1 MLMGNWYGMLAPA
14 GVPRDTLAAL
24 EAAMVETMKSPQI
37 AARLAS
43 GGVRGATGA
52 QGFATVMPALAA
64 GIHALASH
72 QQLALLPRRGCPAL
86 RPGMTGLGRANW
98 KCFRYCARTPR

>member
-52 QGFATVMPALAA
+52 QGFAVVLERDAA
-64 GIHALASH
+64 YWGPQLKKLGI
-72 QQLALLPRRGCPAL
+72 QGE
-86 RPGMTGLGRANW
+86 
-98 KCFRYCARTPR
+98 